1 MSESPVPALPPRRPT
16 LVPAPGP
23 HPEPAHA
30 VLWLTVLA
38 LLVRL
43 AVFFLNDNVN
53 GDAVARTDLAA
64 RWAAEPHLITS
75 FKDGAFQFGPL
86 HLYLVG
92 LSLKLGLPR
101 EDAGRWLSLL
111 FGTLTVAP
119 LYALTRRLFNAQAAL
134 LACLAF
140 CLWGLHVQLS
150 TIAASEALGGL
161 LTVLVAL
168 YLAEAL
174 QEGSIGPVFYAAFFL
189 NLLCAVRYEAW
200 LWVLLVPVLLALHGP
215 DRVAGVTRAV
225 LFGLT
230 ALAYPL
236 LWMRGSEIDM
246 GDAFQPLHYI
256 DQFHRDWAVSETAW
270 KGAALFRLEGLL
282 FFPGAALL
290 TLTPVVGALAMWGLY
305 RTARAR
311 PELRWVAWW
320 VVLPLVGYAFRTAV
334 LGSFVPM
341 ARLAVAPLLL
351 LLPFTW
357 AGFEAV
363 AGDSAARRRVLA
375 MAGGVL
381 AVAVP
386 LALGVLAYR
395 GEGRVADF
403 TRAVS
408 PVSRNEPAVRAVS
421 TWLKSRA
428 PGSDG
433 RDGLVLDRD
442 DEYRDLQLAFFSG
455 LPEQRMARY
464 RWQPSPHHPS
474 DGTTYPERMQALR
487 PRWLVLTDK
496 GHLLKDGKV
505 QPVQD
510 GLLLDGTYFRPV
522 PGFDG
527 AMRLYERG

>member
-23 HPEPAHA
+23 QPEPAHA
-30 VLWLTVLA
+30 VLWLGALA

-43 AVFFLNDNVN
+43 AVFFVNDNVN

-64 RWAAEPHLITS
+64 RWAAEPHLLTS

-92 LSLKLGLPR
+92 LALKLGLPR

-119 LYALTRRLFNAQAAL
+119 LYALTRRLFNARAAVV
-134 LACLAF
+134 ACVGFA
-140 CLWGLHVQLS
+140 LWGMHVQLS

-174 QEGSIGPVFYAAFFL
+174 QDGSIGPVFYAAFFL

-200 LWVLLVPVLLALHGP
+200 PWVLLLPVLLALHGP
-215 DRVAGVTRAV
+215 DRVAGITRAV

-246 GDAFQPLHYI
+246 GDAFQPFHYI
-256 DQFHRDWAVSETAW
+256 DQFHRDWAVSEMAW
-270 KGAALFRLEGLL
+270 KGAAIFRLEGLG

-290 TLTPVVGALAMWGLY
+290 TLTPVMGSLALWGLY
-305 RTARAR
+305 RTARTR

-320 VVLPLVGYAFRTAV
+320 VVLPLAGYAVRTAA
-334 LGSFVPM
+334 LGTFVPM

-351 LLPFTW
+351 VLPFTW

-363 AGDSAARRRVLA
+363 AGEWSNVQRRLLAFAAAL
-375 MAGGVL
+375 L

-386 LALGVLAYR
+386 LALGVLAFR
-395 GEGRVADF
+395 GDGKVAAF

-421 TWLKSRA
+421 GWLKSQA
-428 PGSDG
+428 PGSDA

-455 LPEQRMARY
+455 LPEERMARY
-464 RWQPSPHHPS
+464 RWQPSPQHPS
-474 DGTTYPERMQALR
+474 DGTTYPERMQVLR

-496 GHLLKDGKV
+496 GHLLKDSKV

-510 GLLLDGTYFRPV
+510 GLLLDGVHFRPV

-527 AMRLYERG
+527 AVRLFE